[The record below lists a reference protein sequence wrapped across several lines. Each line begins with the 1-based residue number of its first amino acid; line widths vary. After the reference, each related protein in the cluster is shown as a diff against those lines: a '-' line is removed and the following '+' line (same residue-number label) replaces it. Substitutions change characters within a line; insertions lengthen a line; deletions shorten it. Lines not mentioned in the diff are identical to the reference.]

1 MKPQHKLAGLVSALA
16 MACFAASAAAEP
28 TSMQNV
34 MAVAIDSNPQ
44 IHQAEMNKQAIEFE
58 LEQAKGLYLPRV
70 TLELSAGVRRLE
82 NATRRALGIAN
93 DELYPLEAGIRAE
106 QTLID
111 FGRRRGEKLRQAA
124 RVDGAALRVVERSE
138 FIALQSARQYL
149 DVLLQQRVVAAA
161 EDNMTFHNGLV
172 ADLSGGVSAGSISIA
187 DLQQAQERAKAASV
201 RVSEAKEALQNAKI
215 ELLALSGL
223 QVDEVQMPPAM
234 AEKLPVSLSEAV
246 GLTRTR
252 HPKVLEAQA
261 DVDASNAEAKKAK
274 GDFAPTIGLELSGRI
289 GDDID
294 AFRGETN
301 DLLGRV
307 VLRWD
312 IFDGG
317 INRAKYQEMVR
328 RASESRFRLHEAEP
342 MPRPTRAAHGMR
354 ARRRPR
360 CSATSSIRARRPTSC
375 FCRTATSSGSVAAR
389 YSTCSMRRTRASM
402 SRSAPKPRASRRCS
416 RSIRSSPRPTICSTR
431 SIWPHPNRAVSMH
444 AKRSAT
450 ARRRPPSFSVAV
462 IRNDQQWIDS
472 K

>member
-1 MKPQHKLAGLVSALA
+1 MKPQLKLAGFASALA
-16 MACFAASAAAEP
+16 ISLFATSALAEP

-34 MAVAIDSNPQ
+34 MAITIDSNPQ
-44 IHQAEMNKQAIEFE
+44 INQAEMNKQAIEFE

-70 TLELSAGVRRLE
+70 TLEMSAGVRRLE
-82 NATRRALGIAN
+82 NATRRNLGIAN

-111 FGRRRGEKLRQAA
+111 FGRRHGEKLRQAA

-161 EDNMTFHNGLV
+161 EDNMTFHNSLV
-172 ADLSGGVSAGSISIA
+172 SDLSSGVTAGSISVA

-223 QVDEVQMPPAM
+223 EVEDVQMPPAM

-261 DVDASNAEAKKAK
+261 DVDAANAEAKKEK
-274 GDFAPTIGLELSGRI
+274 GDIFPTIGLEFSGRV

-294 AFRGETN
+294 AFRGETT

-312 IFDGG
+312 IFNGG
-317 INRAKYQEMVR
+317 INQAKYQEMIR
-328 RASESRFRLHEAEP
+328 RASESRFRLHETERNAEAD
-342 MPRPTRAAHGMR
+342 TRR
-354 ARRRPR
+354 AWNSRETQTAVFRDLVDQSKSTDELLISYREQFSVGRRSLLDVLDAQNTRFNVQV
-360 CSATSSIRARRPTSC
+360 RAE
-375 FCRTATSSGSVAAR
+375 TARFSEMFAVYQILA
-389 YSTCSMRRTRASM
+389 STNSLLEAFNLT
-402 SRSAPKPRASRRCS
+402 APESRR
-416 RSIRSSPRPTICSTR
+416 
-431 SIWPHPNRAVSMH
+431 VY
-444 AKRSAT
+444 
-450 ARRRPPSFSVAV
+450 AREKVGYGPPAPAELQRRHYP
-462 IRNDQQWIDS
+462 
-472 K
+472 

>member
-1 MKPQHKLAGLVSALA
+1 MKPQYKLAGFASAIAISL
-16 MACFAASAAAEP
+16 FASAAFAEP
-28 TSMQNV
+28 TTMQNV

-44 IHQAEMNKQAIEFE
+44 INQAEMNKQAIEFE

-70 TLELSAGVRRLE
+70 TLEMSAGVRRLE
-82 NATRRALGIAN
+82 NATRRNLGIAN
-93 DELYPLEAGIRAE
+93 DELYPLEASIRAD

-111 FGRRRGEKLRQAA
+111 FGRRNGEKLRQAA
-124 RVDGAALRVVERSE
+124 RVDGAALRVLERSE
-138 FIALQSARQYL
+138 FIALQTARQYL

-161 EDNMTFHNGLV
+161 EDNMTFHNSLV
-172 ADLSGGVSAGSISIA
+172 SDLSSGVTAGSISVA

-201 RVSEAKEALQNAKI
+201 RVSEAKEALQNARI

-223 QVDEVQMPPAM
+223 EVDDVQMPPAM

-246 GLTRTR
+246 GLTRSR

-274 GDFAPTIGLELSGRI
+274 GDFFPTIGLELSGRV

-307 VLRWD
+307 VMRWD

-328 RASESRFRLHEAEP
+328 RASESRFRLHETERNAEAD
-342 MPRPTRAAHGMR
+342 TRR
-354 ARRRPR
+354 AWNSRETQTAVFRDLVDQSKSTDELLISYREQFSVGRRSLLDVLDAQNTRFNVQVRAETARFSEMFAVYQVLASTNSLLEAFNLTAPESRRVYAREQVGYGPPAPAELQRRRYP
-360 CSATSSIRARRPTSC
+360 
-375 FCRTATSSGSVAAR
+375 
-389 YSTCSMRRTRASM
+389 
-402 SRSAPKPRASRRCS
+402 
-416 RSIRSSPRPTICSTR
+416 
-431 SIWPHPNRAVSMH
+431 
-444 AKRSAT
+444 
-450 ARRRPPSFSVAV
+450 
-462 IRNDQQWIDS
+462 Q
-472 K
+472 

>member
-1 MKPQHKLAGLVSALA
+1 MKRQYKLAG
-16 MACFAASAAAEP
+16 FASAIAISLFASSAFAEP
-28 TSMQNV
+28 TTMQNV

-44 IHQAEMNKQAIEFE
+44 INQAEMNKQAIEFE

-70 TLELSAGVRRLE
+70 TLEMSAGVRRLE
-82 NATRRALGIAN
+82 NATRRNLGIAN
-93 DELYPLEAGIRAE
+93 DELYPLEASVRAE

-111 FGRRRGEKLRQAA
+111 FGRRHGEKLRQAA
-124 RVDGAALRVVERSE
+124 RVDGAALRVLERSE
-138 FIALQSARQYL
+138 FIALQTARQYL

-161 EDNMTFHNGLV
+161 EDNMTFHNSLV
-172 ADLSGGVSAGSISIA
+172 SDLSSGVTAGSISVA

-223 QVDEVQMPPAM
+223 EVEDVQMPPAM

-274 GDFAPTIGLELSGRI
+274 GDFFPTVGLELSGRV

-307 VLRWD
+307 VMRWD

-328 RASESRFRLHEAEP
+328 RASESRFRLHETERNAEAD
-342 MPRPTRAAHGMR
+342 TRR
-354 ARRRPR
+354 AWNSRETQTAVFRDLVDQSKSTDELLLSYREQFSVGRRSLLDVLDAQNTRFNVQVRAETARFSEMFAVYQVLASTNSLLEAFNLTAPESRRVYAREQVGYGPPAPAELQRRRYP
-360 CSATSSIRARRPTSC
+360 
-375 FCRTATSSGSVAAR
+375 
-389 YSTCSMRRTRASM
+389 
-402 SRSAPKPRASRRCS
+402 
-416 RSIRSSPRPTICSTR
+416 
-431 SIWPHPNRAVSMH
+431 
-444 AKRSAT
+444 
-450 ARRRPPSFSVAV
+450 
-462 IRNDQQWIDS
+462 Q
-472 K
+472 

>member
-1 MKPQHKLAGLVSALA
+1 MKPQYRLAG
-16 MACFAASAAAEP
+16 FASAIAISFFASSAFAEP

-44 IHQAEMNKQAIEFE
+44 INQAEMNKQAIEFE

-70 TLELSAGVRRLE
+70 TLEMSAGVRRLE
-82 NATRRALGIAN
+82 NATRRNLGIAN

-111 FGRRRGEKLRQAA
+111 FGRRHGEKLRQAA

-149 DVLLQQRVVAAA
+149 DVLLQQRVAAAA
-161 EDNMTFHNGLV
+161 EDNMTFHNSLV
-172 ADLSGGVSAGSISIA
+172 SDLSSGVTAGSISVA

-201 RVSEAKEALQNAKI
+201 RVSEAREALQNAKI

-223 QVDEVQMPPAM
+223 EVEDVQMPPAM

-261 DVDASNAEAKKAK
+261 DVDAANAEAKKEK
-274 GDFAPTIGLELSGRI
+274 GDIFPTIGLEFSGRV
-289 GDDID
+289 GEDID
-294 AFRGETN
+294 AFRGETT

-312 IFDGG
+312 IFNGG
-317 INRAKYQEMVR
+317 INQAKYQEMIR
-328 RASESRFRLHEAEP
+328 RASESRFRLHETERNAEAD
-342 MPRPTRAAHGMR
+342 TRRAWNSRETQTAVFRDLVDQSKSTDELLISYREQFSVGRRSLLDVLDAQNTRFNVQVRAETARFSEMFAVYQILASTNSLLEAFNLTAPE
-354 ARRRPR
+354 ARRVY
-360 CSATSSIRARRPTSC
+360 AREKVGYGPP
-375 FCRTATSSGSVAAR
+375 APAELQ
-389 YSTCSMRRTRASM
+389 RRHY
-402 SRSAPKPRASRRCS
+402 P
-416 RSIRSSPRPTICSTR
+416 
-431 SIWPHPNRAVSMH
+431 
-444 AKRSAT
+444 
-450 ARRRPPSFSVAV
+450 
-462 IRNDQQWIDS
+462 
-472 K
+472 

>member
-1 MKPQHKLAGLVSALA
+1 MKPQLKLAGFASALA
-16 MACFAASAAAEP
+16 ISLFATSAFAEP

-70 TLELSAGVRRLE
+70 TLEMSAGVRRLE
-82 NATRRALGIAN
+82 NATRRNLGIAN

-111 FGRRRGEKLRQAA
+111 FGRRHGEKLRQAA

-161 EDNMTFHNGLV
+161 EDNMTFHNSLV
-172 ADLSGGVSAGSISIA
+172 SDLSSGVTAGSISVA

-223 QVDEVQMPPAM
+223 EVEDVQMPPAM
-234 AEKLPVSLSEAV
+234 AEKLPASLSEAV

-261 DVDASNAEAKKAK
+261 DVDAANAEAKKEK
-274 GDFAPTIGLELSGRI
+274 GDIFPTIGLEFSGRV

-294 AFRGETN
+294 AFRGETT

-312 IFDGG
+312 IFNGG
-317 INRAKYQEMVR
+317 INQAKYQEMIR
-328 RASESRFRLHEAEP
+328 RASESRFRLHETERNAEAD
-342 MPRPTRAAHGMR
+342 TRRAWNSRETQTAVFRDRVDQSKSTDELLISYREQFSVGRRSLLDVLDAQNTRFNVQVRAETARFSEMFAVYQILASTNSLLEAFNLTAPE
-354 ARRRPR
+354 ARRVY
-360 CSATSSIRARRPTSC
+360 AREKVGYGPP
-375 FCRTATSSGSVAAR
+375 APAELQ
-389 YSTCSMRRTRASM
+389 RRHY
-402 SRSAPKPRASRRCS
+402 P
-416 RSIRSSPRPTICSTR
+416 
-431 SIWPHPNRAVSMH
+431 
-444 AKRSAT
+444 
-450 ARRRPPSFSVAV
+450 
-462 IRNDQQWIDS
+462 
-472 K
+472 

>member
-1 MKPQHKLAGLVSALA
+1 MKPKHKLAGFASALA
-16 MACFAASAAAEP
+16 IALFAGPAFAEP
-28 TSMQNV
+28 VTMQNV

-44 IHQAEMNKQAIEFE
+44 INQAEMNKQAIEFE

-82 NATRRALGIAN
+82 NATRRNLGIAN
-93 DELYPLEAGIRAE
+93 DELYPLEASIRAD

-111 FGRRRGEKLRQAA
+111 FGRRNGEKLRQAA
-124 RVDGAALRVVERSE
+124 RVDGAALRVLERSE
-138 FIALQSARQYL
+138 FIALQTARQYL

-172 ADLSGGVSAGSISIA
+172 TDLSSGVTAGSISVA

-201 RVSEAKEALQNAKI
+201 RVAEAKEALVNAKI

-223 QVDEVQMPPAM
+223 EVDDVQMPPAM
-234 AEKLPVSLSEAV
+234 AEKLPVSLSEAI
-246 GLTRTR
+246 GLTRSR

-274 GDFAPTIGLELSGRI
+274 GDFFPTVGLELSGRI

-307 VLRWD
+307 VMRWD

-328 RASESRFRLHEAEP
+328 RASESRFRLHETERNAEAD
-342 MPRPTRAAHGMR
+342 TRR
-354 ARRRPR
+354 AWNSRETQTAVFRDLVDQSKSTDELLISYRDQFSVGRRSLLDVLDAQNTRFNVQVRAETARFSEMFAVYQVLASTNSLLEAFNLTAPESRRVYAREQVGYGPPAPAELQRRRYP
-360 CSATSSIRARRPTSC
+360 
-375 FCRTATSSGSVAAR
+375 
-389 YSTCSMRRTRASM
+389 
-402 SRSAPKPRASRRCS
+402 
-416 RSIRSSPRPTICSTR
+416 
-431 SIWPHPNRAVSMH
+431 
-444 AKRSAT
+444 
-450 ARRRPPSFSVAV
+450 
-462 IRNDQQWIDS
+462 Q
-472 K
+472 

>member
-1 MKPQHKLAGLVSALA
+1 MKPQYKLAG
-16 MACFAASAAAEP
+16 FASAIAISLFASSAFAEP

-44 IHQAEMNKQAIEFE
+44 INQAEMNKQAIEFE

-70 TLELSAGVRRLE
+70 TLEMSAGVRRLE
-82 NATRRALGIAN
+82 NATRRNLGIAN
-93 DELYPLEAGIRAE
+93 DELYPLEASIRAD

-111 FGRRRGEKLRQAA
+111 FGRRNGEKLRQAA
-124 RVDGAALRVVERSE
+124 RVDGAALRVLERSE
-138 FIALQSARQYL
+138 FIALQTARQYL

-161 EDNMTFHNGLV
+161 EDNMTFHNSLV
-172 ADLSGGVSAGSISIA
+172 SDLSSGVTAGSISVA

-223 QVDEVQMPPAM
+223 QVDDVQMPPAM

-246 GLTRTR
+246 GLTRSR

-261 DVDASNAEAKKAK
+261 DVDAANAEAKKEK
-274 GDFAPTIGLELSGRI
+274 GDLFPTIGLELSGRI

-307 VLRWD
+307 VMRWD

-328 RASESRFRLHEAEP
+328 RASESRFRLHETERNAEAD
-342 MPRPTRAAHGMR
+342 TRR
-354 ARRRPR
+354 AWNSRETQTAVFRDLVDQSKSTDELLISYREQFSVGRRSLLDVLDAQNTRFNVQVRAETARFSEMFAVYQVLASTNSLLEAFNLTAPESRRVYAREQVGYGPPAPAELQRRRYP
-360 CSATSSIRARRPTSC
+360 
-375 FCRTATSSGSVAAR
+375 
-389 YSTCSMRRTRASM
+389 
-402 SRSAPKPRASRRCS
+402 
-416 RSIRSSPRPTICSTR
+416 
-431 SIWPHPNRAVSMH
+431 
-444 AKRSAT
+444 
-450 ARRRPPSFSVAV
+450 
-462 IRNDQQWIDS
+462 Q
-472 K
+472 

>member
-1 MKPQHKLAGLVSALA
+1 MKPQYKLAGFASAIAISLFATSAL
-16 MACFAASAAAEP
+16 AEP

-44 IHQAEMNKQAIEFE
+44 INQAEMNKQAIEFE

-70 TLELSAGVRRLE
+70 SLELSAGVRRLE
-82 NATRRALGIAN
+82 NATRRNLGIAN

-111 FGRRRGEKLRQAA
+111 FGRRHGEKLRQAA

-161 EDNMTFHNGLV
+161 EDNMTFHNSLV
-172 ADLSGGVSAGSISIA
+172 SDLSSGVTAGSISVA

-223 QVDEVQMPPAM
+223 EVQDVQMPPAM
-234 AEKLPVSLSEAV
+234 AEKLPVSLSEAI
-246 GLTRTR
+246 GLTRSR

-261 DVDASNAEAKKAK
+261 DVDAANAEAKKEK
-274 GDFAPTIGLELSGRI
+274 GDIFPTIGLEFSGRV

-294 AFRGETN
+294 AFRGETT

-312 IFDGG
+312 IFNGG
-317 INRAKYQEMVR
+317 INQAKYQEMIR
-328 RASESRFRLHEAEP
+328 RASESRFRLHETERNAEAD
-342 MPRPTRAAHGMR
+342 TRRAWNSRETQTAVFRDLVDQSKSTDELLLSYREQFSVGRRSLLDVLDAQNTRFNVQVRAETARFSEMFAVYQILASTNGLLEAFNLTAPE
-354 ARRRPR
+354 ARRVY
-360 CSATSSIRARRPTSC
+360 AREKVGYGPP
-375 FCRTATSSGSVAAR
+375 APAELQ
-389 YSTCSMRRTRASM
+389 RRH
-402 SRSAPKPRASRRCS
+402 
-416 RSIRSSPRPTICSTR
+416 
-431 SIWPHPNRAVSMH
+431 HP
-444 AKRSAT
+444 
-450 ARRRPPSFSVAV
+450 
-462 IRNDQQWIDS
+462 Q
-472 K
+472 

>member
-1 MKPQHKLAGLVSALA
+1 MKPQYKLAGFASAIAISFFASSAL
-16 MACFAASAAAEP
+16 AEP

-44 IHQAEMNKQAIEFE
+44 INQAEMNKQAIEFE

-70 TLELSAGVRRLE
+70 SLELSAGVRRLE
-82 NATRRALGIAN
+82 NATRRNLGIAN

-111 FGRRRGEKLRQAA
+111 FGRRHGEKLRQAA

-161 EDNMTFHNGLV
+161 EDNMTFHNSLV
-172 ADLSGGVSAGSISIA
+172 SDLSSGVTAGSISVA

-201 RVSEAKEALQNAKI
+201 RVSEAKEALANAKI

-223 QVDEVQMPPAM
+223 EVEEVQMPPVM

-246 GLTRTR
+246 GLTRSR

-261 DVDASNAEAKKAK
+261 DVDAANAEAKKEK
-274 GDFAPTIGLELSGRI
+274 GDIFPTIGLEFSGRI
-289 GDDID
+289 GEDID
-294 AFRGETN
+294 AFRGETT

-312 IFDGG
+312 IFNGG
-317 INRAKYQEMVR
+317 INQAKYQEMVR
-328 RASESRFRLHEAEP
+328 RASESRFRLHETERNAEAD
-342 MPRPTRAAHGMR
+342 TRRAWNSRETQTAVFRDLVDQSKSTDELLLSYREQFSVGRRSLLDVLDAQNTRFNVQVRAETARFSEMFAVYQILASTNSLLEAFNLTAPE
-354 ARRRPR
+354 ARRVY
-360 CSATSSIRARRPTSC
+360 AREKVNYGPP
-375 FCRTATSSGSVAAR
+375 APAELQ
-389 YSTCSMRRTRASM
+389 RRHY
-402 SRSAPKPRASRRCS
+402 P
-416 RSIRSSPRPTICSTR
+416 
-431 SIWPHPNRAVSMH
+431 
-444 AKRSAT
+444 
-450 ARRRPPSFSVAV
+450 
-462 IRNDQQWIDS
+462 Q
-472 K
+472 

>member
-1 MKPQHKLAGLVSALA
+1 MKPQYKLAGFASAIAISLFATSAL
-16 MACFAASAAAEP
+16 AEP

-44 IHQAEMNKQAIEFE
+44 INQAEMNKQAIEFE

-70 TLELSAGVRRLE
+70 SLELAAGVRRLE
-82 NATRRALGIAN
+82 NATRRNLGIAN

-111 FGRRRGEKLRQAA
+111 FGRRHGEKLRQAA

-161 EDNMTFHNGLV
+161 EDNMTFHNSLV
-172 ADLSGGVSAGSISIA
+172 SDLSSGVTAGSISVA

-223 QVDEVQMPPAM
+223 EVQDVQMPPAM

-261 DVDASNAEAKKAK
+261 DVDAANAEAKKEK
-274 GDFAPTIGLELSGRI
+274 GDIFPTVGLEFSGRV

-294 AFRGETN
+294 AFRGETT

-312 IFDGG
+312 IFNGG
-317 INRAKYQEMVR
+317 INQAKYQEMVR
-328 RASESRFRLHEAEP
+328 RASESRFRLHETERNAEAD
-342 MPRPTRAAHGMR
+342 TRRAWNSRETQTAVFRDLVDQSKSTDELLLSYREQFSVGRRSLLDVLDAQNTRFNVQVRAETARFSEMFAVYQILASTNSLLDAFNLTAPE
-354 ARRRPR
+354 ARRVY
-360 CSATSSIRARRPTSC
+360 AREKVKYGPP
-375 FCRTATSSGSVAAR
+375 
-389 YSTCSMRRTRASM
+389 
-402 SRSAPKPRASRRCS
+402 APAETQYRNY
-416 RSIRSSPRPTICSTR
+416 
-431 SIWPHPNRAVSMH
+431 PN
-444 AKRSAT
+444 
-450 ARRRPPSFSVAV
+450 
-462 IRNDQQWIDS
+462 
-472 K
+472 